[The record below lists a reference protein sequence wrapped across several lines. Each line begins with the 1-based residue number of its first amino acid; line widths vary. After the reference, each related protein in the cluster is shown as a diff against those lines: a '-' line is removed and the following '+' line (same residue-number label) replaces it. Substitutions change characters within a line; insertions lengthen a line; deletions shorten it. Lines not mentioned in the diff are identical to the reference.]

1 MHLNDPGGRGGRFFP
16 LVIDHSMSH
25 SLPNFQIQGIDI
37 QEISIKQPEGNL
49 GRNPNLNFNIHLDHA
64 VMQENQLFI
73 VGTTITTHAQGDQL
87 LATYKANCVFRI
99 ENMGQYATGDEKGIS
114 LPEELMSMLN
124 SISVSTTRGLMYGGF
139 AGTYLQ
145 KVVLPVID
153 TDAFALNKG

>member
-1 MHLNDPGGRGGRFFP
+1 
-16 LVIDHSMSH
+16 MSD

-73 VGTTITTHAQGDQL
+73 VGTTITTHAQENQL

-99 ENMGQYATGDEKGIS
+99 ENMGQYATGDEKGGVS